1 MELLELLRNNVDD
14 RDNIIGRDKYFNSS
28 VLVALCTL
36 NGIPNFILQKRSPHI
51 RQGGEISFPG
61 GGYEEKDGTFLE
73 TAIRETIEEMGIS
86 RNKIEILGKVGT
98 MIIPTGI
105 LVEAYLGH
113 LHIDTIEEFRINK
126 DEVEKL
132 LFIPVDFFKITEPRV
147 EKIGITS
154 HPTYLEKGVK
164 KTFPAK
170 ELNLPDIY
178 HKPWT
183 SKPRNVSFFFYEGEV
198 IWGITADIIIEV
210 INFINKID
218 KITMKIQK

>member
-1 MELLELLRNNVDD
+1 MPLLELLRNNVNNKD
-14 RDNIIGRDKYFNSS
+14 RIIGRDRYFNSS

-36 NGIPNFILQKRSPHI
+36 EGIPHFIFQKRSPHI

-61 GGYEEKDGTFLE
+61 GGYEERDKTFLE
-73 TAIRETIEEMGIS
+73 TALRETVEEIGIA
-86 RNKIEILGKVGT
+86 REKIEVIGKVGT
-98 MIIPTGI
+98 MIIPTGV

-113 LHIDTIEEFRINK
+113 IHIENRDEFKINR

-132 LFIPVDFFKITEPRV
+132 LFIPVDFFRTTKPRV

-154 HPTYLEKGVK
+154 HPKYMEDGIEKL
-164 KTFPAK
+164 FPAR
-170 ELNLPDIY
+170 ELNLPDMY

-183 SKPRNVSFFFYEGEV
+183 SKPRSVNFFFYEGET

-210 INFINKID
+210 VKIIDEYENKF
-218 KITMKIQK
+218 